1 MVILLIKVFK
11 DLKSYINKHAQIDKD
26 IEFYL
31 NSNYKISPYLE
42 SIRISFI
49 YGLAGVFWIVLS
61 DKLLRKI
68 TPDIDTY
75 IELATYKGWVYVV
88 ITMLLIYS
96 LIVKRLIL
104 FKKSLKKISDNFE
117 QLNAT
122 NQELIALEEELRE
135 QFEELERHRN
145 ALVMSEQRYE
155 LAVEGADCGIWDW
168 DIENNIYY
176 FSPKWKSYLGY
187 KDNEVGNTFEDLV
200 ELIYLEDK
208 NDAILKINDYISSN
222 SNSYEDI
229 YRMICKNGDYK
240 WILSKAKAIRNDE
253 GKVIRVAGSHTDIT
267 EHKLIRD
274 RLNTL
279 AYYDVLTGLPNRF
292 LFQEK
297 INEIISTYKKE
308 ILDRKFALI
317 YMDIDNF
324 KHINDTMGHAS
335 GDLLL
340 KHISNILKIHL
351 KSPDFAARLSGDE
364 FVIIFENIKD
374 RQDIIHKIHILL
386 KHLRKPWILDKQ
398 EFFIS
403 FSIGIAIYPEHG
415 DNIST
420 LLKNSDIAM
429 YYVKK
434 NTKNNYCFYLSK
446 MQEKSLEQIKIVN
459 DLRHAIDNN
468 EFSLFYQPIINL
480 INGKITG
487 VEALIRWFHPI
498 RGMVSPME
506 FIPLAEE
513 AGLIYDIEKW
523 ILKTALTQKR
533 RWEKMGY
540 SHIKMSINI
549 SGKRVTSSG
558 FINEIK
564 KLLSET
570 KVKCDEIQFE
580 VTETALMEDLDASM
594 KILREI
600 KNMNIKIGL
609 DDFGTGYSSLTYLK
623 KLPIDVVKLDR
634 KFIKS
639 ISEIGEDEVI
649 VEYVIKLTHKLNL
662 KIVAEG
668 IEIKEQLAFLK
679 ENNCDYGQGYLFSK
693 PIAKEEIEKLLF
705 LNKSYE

>member
-1 MVILLIKVFK
+1 MILLIKVFK

-49 YGLAGVFWIVLS
+49 YGLAGVLWIVLS

-68 TPDIDTY
+68 TPDIDAY

-88 ITMLLIYS
+88 ITMLLIYA

-104 FKKSLKKISDNFE
+104 FKKSLKKLSDNFE

-135 QFEELERHRN
+135 QFQELEKHRN
-145 ALVMSEQRYE
+145 ALMVSEQRYK

-187 KDNEVGNTFEDLV
+187 KDNEVGDTFENWVDL
-200 ELIYLEDK
+200 LYLEDK
-208 NDAILKINDYISSN
+208 DNAISKINDYISSN

-240 WILSKAKAIRNDE
+240 WILSKAKAIRNAQ

-297 INEIISTYKKE
+297 INEIISIYKKE
-308 ILDRKFALI
+308 ILHRKFALI

-340 KHISNILKIHL
+340 KHISNILKMHV
-351 KSPDFAARLSGDE
+351 KSPDFVARLSGDE

-374 RQDIIHKIHILL
+374 RQNIIHKIHILL

-468 EFSLFYQPIINL
+468 EFSLFYQPIVSLN
-480 INGKITG
+480 NGKITG
-487 VEALIRWFHPI
+487 VEALIRWFHPV
-498 RGMVSPME
+498 RGMVPPME

-540 SHIKMSINI
+540 THIKMSINI

-558 FINEIK
+558 FISEIK

-600 KNMNIKIGL
+600 KNMNIKIAL

-679 ENNCDYGQGYLFSK
+679 TNYCDYGQGYLFSK
-693 PIAKEEIEKLLF
+693 PIAKEEIEKLL
-705 LNKSYE
+705 LSNKSYE

>member
-1 MVILLIKVFK
+1 MILLIKVFR

-145 ALVMSEQRYE
+145 ALIMSEQRYE

-187 KDNEVGNTFEDLV
+187 KDNEVGDTFEDWVDLV
-200 ELIYLEDK
+200 YLEDK
-208 NDAILKINDYISSN
+208 NNAILKINDYISSD

-229 YRMICKNGDYK
+229 YRMICKNGEYK
-240 WILSKAKAIRNDE
+240 WILSKAKAIRNIE

-297 INEIISTYKKE
+297 INEIIRIYKKE
-308 ILDRKFALI
+308 IINRKFALI

-340 KHISNILKIHL
+340 KHISNILKIHV

-374 RQDIIHKIHILL
+374 RQDIIYKIHILL
-386 KHLRKPWILDKQ
+386 KYLRKPWILDKQ

-480 INGKITG
+480 NNGKITG
-487 VEALIRWFHPI
+487 VEALIRWFHPV

-594 KILREI
+594 RILREI
-600 KNMNIKIGL
+600 KNMNIKIAL

-679 ENNCDYGQGYLFSK
+679 TNYCDYGQGYLFSK
-693 PIAKEEIEKLLF
+693 PIAKEEIENLLF

>member
-1 MVILLIKVFK
+1 MILLIKVFK

-187 KDNEVGNTFEDLV
+187 KENEVGNTFEDLV

-297 INEIISTYKKE
+297 INEIISAYKKE

-340 KHISNILKIHL
+340 KHISNILKIHV

-374 RQDIIHKIHILL
+374 RQDIINKIHILL
-386 KHLRKPWILDKQ
+386 KHLREPWILDKQ

-480 INGKITG
+480 NNGKITG

-498 RGMVSPME
+498 SGMVSPME

-533 RWEKMGY
+533 CWEKMGY

-600 KNMNIKIGL
+600 KNMNIKIAL

-639 ISEIGEDEVI
+639 ISEAGEDEVI

-679 ENNCDYGQGYLFSK
+679 KNYCDYGQGYLFSK
-693 PIAKEEIEKLLF
+693 PIAKEEIEKLL
-705 LNKSYE
+705 LSNKSYE

>member
-1 MVILLIKVFK
+1 MLLIKAFK
-11 DLKSYINKHAQIDKD
+11 YLKSHINKNAQIDKD

-31 NSNYKISPYLE
+31 NTNYKISPYLE
-42 SIRISFI
+42 SIRISVI
-49 YGLAGVFWIVLS
+49 YGLAGALWIILS

-68 TPDIDTY
+68 TPDIDMY
-75 IELATYKGWVYVV
+75 IELATYKGWIYVV
-88 ITMLLIYS
+88 ITMILIYS
-96 LIVKRLIL
+96 LVVKRLIL

-122 NQELIALEEELRE
+122 NQELIALEEELRQ

-145 ALVMSEQRYE
+145 ALMVSEQRYE

-187 KDNEVGNTFEDLV
+187 NDNEISNTFEAWRDL
-200 ELIYLEDK
+200 LYLEDK
-208 NDAILKINDYISSN
+208 NDAISKINDYISSN
-222 SNSYEDI
+222 SNSYENT
-229 YRMICKNGDYK
+229 YRIVCKNGDYK
-240 WILSKAKAIRNDE
+240 WILSKAKAIRNIE
-253 GKVIRVAGSHTDIT
+253 GKIIRIAGSHTDIT
-267 EHKLIRD
+267 EHKLIQD

-297 INEIISTYKKE
+297 INEIINIRNKDNINK
-308 ILDRKFALI
+308 KFALI

-340 KHISNILKIHL
+340 KYISNILKIHV
-351 KSPDFAARLSGDE
+351 KFPDFAARLSGDE

-374 RQDIIHKIHILL
+374 TQDIIHKIHILL
-386 KHLRKPWILDKQ
+386 DHLRKPWILDKQ

-403 FSIGIAIYPEHG
+403 FSIGIAVYPEHG
-415 DNIST
+415 DNISA

-429 YYVKK
+429 YFVKK
-434 NTKNNYCFYLSK
+434 NTKNNYCFYLSE

-459 DLRHAIDNN
+459 DLRHAIDND

-480 INGKITG
+480 NDGRVIG

-498 RGMVSPME
+498 RGMIPPME

-523 ILKTALTQKR
+523 ILKTALTQKKQ
-533 RWEKMGY
+533 WENMGY
-540 SHIKMSINI
+540 THIKMSINI
-549 SGKRVTSSG
+549 SGKRVTSNG

-564 KLLSET
+564 QLLSKT

-580 VTETALMEDLDASM
+580 VTETALMENLDASM

-600 KNMNIKIGL
+600 KDMNINIAL

-639 ISEIGEDEVI
+639 ISQIGEDEVI

-679 ENNCDYGQGYLFSK
+679 ANNCDYGQGYLFSK
-693 PIAKEEIEKLLF
+693 PITKEEIEKLLSS
-705 LNKSYE
+705 NKIYE

>member
-1 MVILLIKVFK
+1 MILLIKVFR
-11 DLKSYINKHAQIDKD
+11 DLKSYINKHSQIDKD

-145 ALVMSEQRYE
+145 ALIMSEQRYE

-187 KDNEVGNTFEDLV
+187 RDNEVGNTFEDLV

-297 INEIISTYKKE
+297 INEIISAYKKE
-308 ILDRKFALI
+308 IRDRKFALI

-340 KHISNILKIHL
+340 KHISNILKIHV

-386 KHLRKPWILDKQ
+386 KYLRKPWILDKQ

-480 INGKITG
+480 NNGKIMG
-487 VEALIRWFHPI
+487 VEALIRWFHPV

-594 KILREI
+594 RILREI
-600 KNMNIKIGL
+600 KNMNIKIAL

-679 ENNCDYGQGYLFSK
+679 TNYCDYGQGYLFSK
-693 PIAKEEIEKLLF
+693 PIAKEEIENLLF